1 MYFLLNLHLGDY
13 KLLEKLYVYI
23 RIQKLTPNEVFEVFD
38 VLKKAINTEI
48 TDKSNFQVSFS
59 KICFA
64 KNFFMTCQHIKFLSR
79 TRLCGLKKLF

>member
-1 MYFLLNLHLGDY
+1 MHLGGY
-13 KLLEKLYVYI
+13 NLLEKLFVYVEV
-23 RIQKLTPNEVFEVFD
+23 QKLTPNEVFEVFD

-64 KNFFMTCQHIKFLSR
+64 KNFFMTCQHIKLLSN
-79 TRLCGLKKLF
+79 TPLCGLKKLF